1 MGQFADSVI
10 MKVYFLRRLL
20 LVPLTVLG
28 VTFLVFAITRVMP
41 GSPLERE
48 LQAAAAGTS
57 EGGGGGGSGGQ
68 SGALSEEQIESFER
82 EYLYDKNVVVAYMTW
97 LGLYPRERLYSD
109 AEFKPA
115 KQGGQLSEEIIGG
128 SYVEDPDTQV
138 EVSLAGIG
146 RPVLVQRK
154 DGEIEWAKYIERSK
168 PRDKWKDISE
178 DGWEYRHE
186 TAQERFEVHKKREGG
201 ETKRTVENY
210 LPRVS
215 IYKSRISGLLQG
227 DMGKS
232 SVFGEPV
239 LDLIKSRMPVALYF
253 GILTTI
259 LTYGVCLPLGIVK
272 AIKHRTPIDNLSSV
286 AIFLGYAVPGFALG
300 ALLLV
305 YFGAYKPIFPMVGL
319 VSEDYESMSFMGQV
333 KDRAWHTVLPLV
345 SYVIGSFAWMTM
357 MMKNNLMD
365 NLAAD
370 YVRTAVAKGVSFN
383 RAVFRHAFR
392 NSFIPIATSLG
403 QLITI
408 IVSGSLLIE
417 TVFDIQGFGLL
428 QFRAIT
434 GPDQMLIMGTLT
446 VASFLMVMGNVL
458 SDLIVAF
465 IDPRVKFH

>member
-1 MGQFADSVI
+1 M
-10 MKVYFLRRLL
+10 

-57 EGGGGGGSGGQ
+57 EGGGGGGSGGT
-68 SGALSEEQIESFER
+68 SGALSDEQIEAFER

-97 LGLYPRERLYSD
+97 LGLYPRERLYSEAD
-109 AEFKPA
+109 FKPS
-115 KQGGQLSEEIIGG
+115 KKGDQLSEETIGG
-128 SYVEDPDTQV
+128 SIVKDPDNQV
-138 EVSLAGIG
+138 LVSLAGTG
-146 RPVLVQRK
+146 RPVVVQK
-154 DGEIEWAKYIERSK
+154 VGEEIDWARYVEKSK
-168 PRDKWKDISE
+168 PMADWEDITK
-178 DGWEYRHE
+178 DGWEIRYE
-186 TAQERFEVHKKREGG
+186 TAEELFERHLDRKGG
-201 ETKRTVENY
+201 DSKRTLENFI
-210 LPRVS
+210 PRAV

-253 GILTTI
+253 GILTTL
-259 LTYGVCLPLGIVK
+259 LTYGICLPLGIIK
-272 AIKHRTPIDNLSSV
+272 AIKHRTPIDNISSV
-286 AIFLGYAVPGFALG
+286 LIFFGYAIPGFALG

-305 YFGAYKPIFPMVGL
+305 YLGATKPIFPMVGL
-319 VSEDYESMSFMGQV
+319 VSQDFETMSTIGKI
-333 KDRAWHTVLPLV
+333 KDLAWHTVLPLL

-370 YVRTAVAKGVSFN
+370 YVRTAVAKGVGFN

-403 QLITI
+403 QLITL

-446 VASFLMVMGNVL
+446 VASFLMVMGNIL
-458 SDLIVAF
+458 SDVIVAM
-465 IDPRVKFH
+465 IDPRVKFQ

>member
-1 MGQFADSVI
+1 

-57 EGGGGGGSGGQ
+57 EGGGGGGGGSQ
-68 SGALSEEQIESFER
+68 NNALSEEQIEAFER
-82 EYLYDKNVVVAYMTW
+82 EYLYDKPVLLAYMTW
-97 LGLYPRERLYSD
+97 LGVYPRERLYSEE
-109 AEFKPA
+109 EFKPA
-115 KQGGQLSEEIIGG
+115 TQGKQLSEETIG
-128 SYVEDPDTQV
+128 SSLIKDPERQV
-138 EVSLAGIG
+138 LISLAGTG
-146 RPVLVQRK
+146 RPVVVQKK
-154 DGEIEWAKYIERSK
+154 DGEIEWARYADRSK
-168 PRDKWKDISE
+168 EISE
-178 DGWEYRHE
+178 WEDVTKDGWEYRYE
-186 TAQERFEVHKKREGG
+186 TAEDRFQAHLKREKGQ
-201 ETKRTVENY
+201 TNRSVDNY
-210 LPRVS
+210 LPRAVLF
-215 IYKSRISGLLQG
+215 KSRTSGLLQG
-227 DMGKS
+227 DMGTS

-239 LDLIKSRMPVALYF
+239 WDLIKSRMPVALYF

-259 LTYGVCLPLGIVK
+259 LTYGICLPLGIVK
-272 AIKHRTPIDNLSSV
+272 AIKHRTVIDNLSSV
-286 AIFLGYAVPGFALG
+286 FIFVGYAVPGFALG
-300 ALLLV
+300 AVLLV
-305 YFGAYKPIFPMVGL
+305 YLGATVPIFPMVGL
-319 VSEDYESMSFMGQV
+319 TSQDFESMSFLGKV
-333 KDRAWHTVLPLV
+333 KDLAWHTVLPLL
-345 SYVIGSFAWMTM
+345 SYVVGSFAFMTM

-403 QLITI
+403 SLITI

-446 VASFLMVMGNVL
+446 VASFLMIMGNIL
-458 SDLIVAF
+458 SDIIVAL
-465 IDPRVKFH
+465 IDPRVKFQ

>member
-1 MGQFADSVI
+1 

-28 VTFLVFAITRVMP
+28 VTFIVFGITRVMP

-57 EGGGGGGSGGQ
+57 EGGGGGGSGGK
-68 SGALSEEQIESFER
+68 SGALSEEQIEAFER
-82 EYLYDKNVVVAYMTW
+82 EYLYDKNVVVAYLTW

-109 AEFKPA
+109 EEFKPTQA
-115 KQGGQLSEEIIGG
+115 DGQVSEEKIGG
-128 SYVEDPDTQV
+128 SIVEDPEKQV
-138 EVSLAGIG
+138 LISLAGTG

-154 DGEIEWAKYIERSK
+154 DGAIEWARYVDQSK
-168 PRDKWKDISE
+168 PRSEWQDITE
-178 DGWEYRHE
+178 DGWKFRYE
-186 TAQERFEVHKKREGG
+186 TAEERFERHVEREG
-201 ETKRTVENY
+201 EDTKRTVENY
-210 LPRVS
+210 LPRAVVF
-215 IYKSRISGLLQG
+215 KSRISGLLQG
-227 DMGKS
+227 DMGRS
-232 SVFGEPV
+232 SAFGEPV
-239 LDLIKSRMPVALYF
+239 SGLIISRMPVALYF
-253 GILTTI
+253 GILTAI
-259 LTYGVCLPLGIVK
+259 LTYGVCLPLGILK

-286 AIFLGYAVPGFALG
+286 LIFFGYSIPGFALG

-305 YFGAYKPIFPMVGL
+305 YLGAYKPIFPMVGL
-319 VSEDYESMSFMGQV
+319 VSENFDAMTMPEKV
-333 KDRAWHTVLPLV
+333 KDLAWHTVLPLI

-383 RAVFRHAFR
+383 KAVFRHAFR

-408 IVSGSLLIE
+408 IVTGSLLIE

-434 GPDQMLIMGTLT
+434 APDQMLIMGTLT
-446 VASFLMVMGNVL
+446 VASFLMVMGNIL
-458 SDLIVAF
+458 SDIIVAL
-465 IDPRVKFH
+465 IDPRVKFQ

>member
-1 MGQFADSVI
+1 

-57 EGGGGGGSGGQ
+57 EGGGGGSAGK
-68 SGALSEEQIESFER
+68 SGALSEEQIEEFER
-82 EYLYDKNVVVAYMTW
+82 EYLYDKPLPLAYLTW
-97 LGLYPRERLYSD
+97 LGLYPRERLYSE

-115 KQGGQLSEEIIGG
+115 MKGEQVSEETIGG
-128 SYVEDPDTQV
+128 SIVEDPEKQV
-138 EVSLAGIG
+138 LISLAGTG
-146 RPVLVQRK
+146 RPVVVQRK
-154 DGEIEWAKYIERSK
+154 DGEIAWARYVDTRKPVSEWQN
-168 PRDKWKDISE
+168 ISE
-178 DGWEYRHE
+178 DGWRFRYE
-186 TAQERFEVHKKREGG
+186 TSKDRFAAHLERQKG
-201 ETKRTVENY
+201 ETKKTEGNY
-210 LPRVS
+210 LPRAVLF
-215 IYKSRISGLLQG
+215 KSRISGLLQG
-227 DMGKS
+227 DLGKS
-232 SVFGEPV
+232 SVFGDPV
-239 LDLIKSRMPVALYF
+239 LDLIKSRIPVALYF

-259 LTYGVCLPLGIVK
+259 LIYGICLPLGIVK
-272 AIKHRTPIDNLSSV
+272 AIKHRTTVDNLSSIL
-286 AIFLGYAVPGFALG
+286 IFLGYAIPGFALG
-300 ALLLV
+300 AVLLV
-305 YFGAYKPIFPMVGL
+305 YLGATKPIFPMVGL
-319 VSEDYESMSFMGQV
+319 VSQGFESMSLDEKI
-333 KDRAWHTVLPLV
+333 KDLAWHTVLPLI
-345 SYVIGSFAWMTM
+345 SYVIGSFAWVTM

-370 YVRTAVAKGVSFN
+370 YVRTAVAKGVGFN

-403 QLITI
+403 QLITL

-446 VASFLMVMGNVL
+446 VASFLMVMGNIL
-458 SDLIVAF
+458 SDVIVAL
-465 IDPRVKFH
+465 IDPRVKFQ

>member
-1 MGQFADSVI
+1 M
-10 MKVYFLRRLL
+10 

-57 EGGGGGGSGGQ
+57 EGGGGGGSGGT
-68 SGALSEEQIESFER
+68 SGALSDEQVEAFER

-109 AEFKPA
+109 AEFKPS
-115 KQGGQLSEEIIGG
+115 KKGDQLSEEKIGG
-128 SYVEDPDTQV
+128 SIVKDPGKQV
-138 EVSLAGIG
+138 LVSLAGTG
-146 RPVLVQRK
+146 RPVVVQK
-154 DGEIEWAKYIERSK
+154 NGDDIEWARYVDQSK
-168 PRDKWKDISE
+168 PIADWIDITP
-178 DGWEYRHE
+178 DGWEFRFE
-186 TAQERFEVHKKREGG
+186 TAQERYDQHLEREGG
-201 ETKRTVENY
+201 ESKRTVANF
-210 LPRVS
+210 LPRAVL
-215 IYKSRISGLLQG
+215 YKSRISGLFQG

-253 GILTTI
+253 GILTTL
-259 LTYGVCLPLGIVK
+259 LTYGICLPLGIIK
-272 AIKHRTPIDNLSSV
+272 AIKHRTPIDNISSV
-286 AIFLGYAVPGFALG
+286 LIFLGYAIPGFALG

-305 YFGAYKPIFPMVGL
+305 YLGASKPIFPMVGL
-319 VSEDYESMSFMGQV
+319 VSQDFETMTTIGKI
-333 KDRAWHTVLPLV
+333 KDLAWHTVLPLL

-370 YVRTAVAKGVSFN
+370 YVRTAVAKGVGFN

-403 QLITI
+403 QLITL

-446 VASFLMVMGNVL
+446 VASFLMVMGNIL
-458 SDLIVAF
+458 SDVIVAM
-465 IDPRVKFH
+465 IDPRVKFQ

>member
-1 MGQFADSVI
+1 

-82 EYLYDKNVVVAYMTW
+82 EYLYDKSVVVAYMTW
-97 LGLYPRERLYSD
+97 LGIYPRERLYSY
-109 AEFKPA
+109 AEFKLTE
-115 KQGGQLSEEIIGG
+115 QGGQLSEETIGG
-128 SYVEDPDTQV
+128 GVVEDPEIQV

-146 RPVLVQRK
+146 SPVLVQRQ
-154 DGEIEWAKYIERSK
+154 DGKIEWAKYVDKDKDK
-168 PRDKWKDISE
+168 PRNEWKDIRV
-178 DGWEYRHE
+178 DGWEYRYE
-186 TAQERFEVHKKREGG
+186 TAKERFEVHKKREGG
-201 ETKRTVENY
+201 ETRRTVSNY
-210 LPRVS
+210 LPRVV
-215 IYKSRISGLLQG
+215 IYKTRKSGILQG

-319 VSEDYESMSFMGQV
+319 VSEDYESMSFIDQL
-333 KDRAWHTVLPLV
+333 KDRAWHTVLPLI

-446 VASFLMVMGNVL
+446 VASFLMIMGNIL

>member
-1 MGQFADSVI
+1 

-48 LQAAAAGTS
+48 LQAAAAGAT
-57 EGGGGGGSGGQ
+57 EGGGGGGGSGK
-68 SGALSEEQIESFER
+68 SGALSEEQVEAFER
-82 EYLYDKNVVVAYMTW
+82 EYLYDKNVGVAYLTW
-97 LGLYPRERLYSD
+97 LGFYPRERLYSE

-115 KQGGQLSEEIIGG
+115 TKGEQVSEETIGG
-128 SYVEDPDTQV
+128 SFVEDPKS
-138 EVSLAGIG
+138 EVLISLAGTG
-146 RPVLVQRK
+146 RPVVAKR
-154 DGEIEWAKYIERSK
+154 DGETLLWARYAERTK
-168 PRDKWKDISE
+168 PRSDWQDVTE
-178 DGWEYRHE
+178 DGWELRYE
-186 TAQERFEVHKKREGG
+186 TAAERFEAHLKREKG
-201 ETKRTVENY
+201 ETKRTVDNY
-210 LPRVS
+210 LPRA
-215 IYKSRISGLLQG
+215 ILFKSRISGLVQG

-239 LDLIKSRMPVALYF
+239 SDLILSRMPVALYF

-259 LTYGVCLPLGIVK
+259 LTYGICLPLGILK
-272 AIKHRTPIDNLSSV
+272 AIKHRTPLDNISSV
-286 AIFLGYAVPGFALG
+286 FIFVGYAVPGFALG

-305 YFGAYKPIFPMVGL
+305 YVGASRPIFPMVGL
-319 VSEDYESMSFMGQV
+319 VSQDFESMSAFSQI
-333 KDRAWHTVLPLV
+333 KDLAWHTVLPLL
-345 SYVIGSFAWMTM
+345 SYVVGSFAFMTM

-403 QLITI
+403 SLITM
-408 IVSGSLLIE
+408 IVGGSLLIE

-446 VASFLMVMGNVL
+446 VASFLMIMGNIL
-458 SDLIVAF
+458 SDIIVAL
-465 IDPRVKFH
+465 IDPRVKFQ

>member
-1 MGQFADSVI
+1 

-97 LGLYPRERLYSD
+97 LGLYPRERLYSE

-168 PRDKWKDISE
+168 PRDKWKDITE
-178 DGWEYRHE
+178 DGWEYRYE

-201 ETKRTVENY
+201 R
-210 LPRVS
+210 R
-215 IYKSRISGLLQG
+215 SGLSKITCRASLFT
-227 DMGKS
+227 S
-232 SVFGEPV
+232 PVFQV
-239 LDLIKSRMPVALYF
+239 SFRVIWV
-253 GILTTI
+253 
-259 LTYGVCLPLGIVK
+259 
-272 AIKHRTPIDNLSSV
+272 NLR
-286 AIFLGYAVPGFALG
+286 FLGSRF
-300 ALLLV
+300 
-305 YFGAYKPIFPMVGL
+305 
-319 VSEDYESMSFMGQV
+319 
-333 KDRAWHTVLPLV
+333 
-345 SYVIGSFAWMTM
+345 
-357 MMKNNLMD
+357 
-365 NLAAD
+365 
-370 YVRTAVAKGVSFN
+370 
-383 RAVFRHAFR
+383 
-392 NSFIPIATSLG
+392 
-403 QLITI
+403 LI
-408 IVSGSLLIE
+408 
-417 TVFDIQGFGLL
+417 
-428 QFRAIT
+428 
-434 GPDQMLIMGTLT
+434 
-446 VASFLMVMGNVL
+446 
-458 SDLIVAF
+458 
-465 IDPRVKFH
+465 

>member
-1 MGQFADSVI
+1 

-48 LQAAAAGTS
+48 LQAAAAGTT
-57 EGGGGGGSGGQ
+57 EGGGGGGGGK
-68 SGALSEEQIESFER
+68 SGALSEEQIEEFER
-82 EYLYDKNVVVAYMTW
+82 EYLYDKPIPLAYLTW
-97 LGLYPRERLYSD
+97 LGLYPRERLYSE

-115 KQGGQLSEEIIGG
+115 MKGDQVSEETIGG
-128 SYVEDPDTQV
+128 SIVEDPDKQV
-138 EVSLAGIG
+138 LISLAGTG
-146 RPVLVQRK
+146 RPVVVQRQ
-154 DGEIEWAKYIERSK
+154 DGKIEWARYVDTGK
-168 PRDKWKDISE
+168 PMSEWQNISE
-178 DGWEYRHE
+178 DGWKFRYE
-186 TAQERFEVHKKREGG
+186 TPKDRFAAHLERQKG
-201 ETKRTVENY
+201 ETNNTEDNY
-210 LPRVS
+210 LPRAVL
-215 IYKSRISGLLQG
+215 YKSRISGLLQG
-227 DMGKS
+227 DLGKS
-232 SVFGEPV
+232 SVFGDPV
-239 LDLIKSRMPVALYF
+239 LDLIKSRIPVALYF

-259 LTYGVCLPLGIVK
+259 LTYGICLPLGILK
-272 AIKHRTPIDNLSSV
+272 AIKHRTAVDNISSIL
-286 AIFLGYAVPGFALG
+286 IFLGYAIPGFALG
-300 ALLLV
+300 AVLLV
-305 YFGAYKPIFPMVGL
+305 YFGAAKPIFPMVGL
-319 VSEDYESMSFMGQV
+319 VSQGFESMSFDEKV
-333 KDRAWHTVLPLV
+333 KDLAWHTVLPLI
-345 SYVIGSFAWMTM
+345 SYVIGSFAWVTM

-370 YVRTAVAKGVSFN
+370 YVRTAVAKGVGFN

-446 VASFLMVMGNVL
+446 VASFLMVIGNIL
-458 SDLIVAF
+458 SDVIVAL
-465 IDPRVKFH
+465 IDPRVKFQ

>member
-1 MGQFADSVI
+1 

-82 EYLYDKNVVVAYMTW
+82 EYLYDKSVVVAYMTW
-97 LGLYPRERLYSD
+97 LGIYPRERLYSD
-109 AEFKPA
+109 AEFKLTE
-115 KQGGQLSEEIIGG
+115 QGGQLSEETIGG
-128 SYVEDPDTQV
+128 GVVEDPEIQV

-146 RPVLVQRK
+146 SPVLVQRQ
-154 DGEIEWAKYIERSK
+154 DGKIEWAKYVDKDKDK
-168 PRDKWKDISE
+168 PRNEWKDIRV
-178 DGWEYRHE
+178 DGWEYRYE
-186 TAQERFEVHKKREGG
+186 TAKERFEVHKKREGG
-201 ETKRTVENY
+201 ETRRTISNY
-210 LPRVS
+210 LPRVV
-215 IYKSRISGLLQG
+215 IYKTRKSGILQG

-319 VSEDYESMSFMGQV
+319 VSEDYESMSFIDQL
-333 KDRAWHTVLPLV
+333 KDRAWHTVLPLI

-446 VASFLMVMGNVL
+446 VASFLMIMGNIL

>member
-1 MGQFADSVI
+1 

-68 SGALSEEQIESFER
+68 SGALSEEQVEAFER
-82 EYLYDKNVVVAYMTW
+82 EYLYDKNVGVAYLTW
-97 LGLYPRERLYSD
+97 LGLWPRERLYSE

-115 KQGGQLSEEIIGG
+115 KRGEQLSEETIGG
-128 SYVEDPDTQV
+128 GIVKDPERQV
-138 EVSLAGIG
+138 LVSLAGTG
-146 RPVLVQRK
+146 RPVVVQK
-154 DGEIEWAKYIERSK
+154 DGEESEWARFVEKGKAME
-168 PRDKWKDISE
+168 DWDAVEE
-178 DGWEYRHE
+178 DGWEVRYE
-186 TAQERFEVHKKREGG
+186 TAQSRFERHLEQQKGK
-201 ETKRTVENY
+201 ETERTVENY
-210 LPRVS
+210 LPRAV
-215 IYKSRISGLLQG
+215 IFKSRISGLVQG
-227 DMGKS
+227 DFGKS

-239 LDLIKSRMPVALYF
+239 LGLIKSRMPVALYF
-253 GILTTI
+253 GVLTAL
-259 LTYGVCLPLGIVK
+259 LTYGICLPLGVIK
-272 AIKHRTPIDNLSSV
+272 AIKHRTPLDNITSV
-286 AIFLGYAVPGFALG
+286 LIFLGYAIPGFALG

-305 YFGAYKPIFPMVGL
+305 YFGAVKPIFPMVGL
-319 VSEDYESMSFMGQV
+319 VSEDFETMSVVGKV
-333 KDRAWHTVLPLV
+333 KDLAWHTVLPLI

-383 RAVFRHAFR
+383 KAVFRHAFR

-446 VASFLMVMGNVL
+446 VASFLMVMGNIL
-458 SDLIVAF
+458 SDVIVAF
-465 IDPRVKFH
+465 IDPRVKFQ